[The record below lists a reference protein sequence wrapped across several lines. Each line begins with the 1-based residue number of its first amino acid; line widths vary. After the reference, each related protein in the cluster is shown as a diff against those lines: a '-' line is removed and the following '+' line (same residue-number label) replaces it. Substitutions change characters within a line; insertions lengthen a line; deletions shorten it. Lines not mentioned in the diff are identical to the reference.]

1 MESEGNRGEQMT
13 KKLKSDCHLPNLLAE
28 VLNNQSCWVLAT
40 PINITRGILAE
51 LAKLAL
57 EIDEAEI
64 MVDNSGL

>member
-1 MESEGNRGEQMT
+1 MT
-13 KKLKSDCHLPNLLAE
+13 KKLEFDCHLPNLLAE
-28 VLNNQSCWVLAT
+28 VLNNQSCRVLAT